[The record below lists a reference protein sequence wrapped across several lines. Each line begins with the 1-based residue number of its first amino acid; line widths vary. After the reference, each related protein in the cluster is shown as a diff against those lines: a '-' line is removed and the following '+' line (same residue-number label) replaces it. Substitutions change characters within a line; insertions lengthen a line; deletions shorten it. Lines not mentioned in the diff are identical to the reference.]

1 MENSNPTKKQLNR
14 YYSKIRRN
22 LLCKQKNKNRI
33 INDLK
38 GSVEL
43 FIENNPNSNMLEI
56 INHFGT
62 PQAIARGFIENSE
75 IDLKKQLNRKRLISA
90 ISIILLTLTMILT
103 TIIATIILH
112 NYNRD
117 VAYYYDITL
126 TDENNILENGEN

>member
-1 MENSNPTKKQLNR
+1 MKRIFNETKDKILNP
-14 YYSKIRRN
+14 
-22 LLCKQKNKNRI
+22 
-33 INDLK
+33 
-38 GSVEL
+38 
-43 FIENNPNSNMLEI
+43 
-56 INHFGT
+56 
-62 PQAIARGFIENSE
+62 SE

-126 TDENNILENGEN
+126 TDENNILEKGEN